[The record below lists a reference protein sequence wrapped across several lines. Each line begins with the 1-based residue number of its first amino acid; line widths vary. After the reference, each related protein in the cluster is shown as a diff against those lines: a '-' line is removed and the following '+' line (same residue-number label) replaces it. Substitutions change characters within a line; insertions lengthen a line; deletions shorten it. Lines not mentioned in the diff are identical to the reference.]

1 MDDIWE
7 DALRYNRWANVK
19 LLDSCAR
26 LKPAQLE
33 LTSPGTYGTIAA
45 TFAHIVGAE
54 QRYLRRLAGTTP
66 TFSEKD
72 PFPGIAALREL
83 AGHSG
88 DALLEAAGRLQPDD
102 TTQVD
107 FDGEMAQMR
116 KSLIV
121 VQAIHHGND
130 HRTHICTIL
139 GSHSVP
145 FDDIQVWSYALE
157 LHKGAAV

>member
-1 MDDIWE
+1 MDDIWR
-7 DALRYNRWANVK
+7 DALLYNRWANLK
-19 LLDSCAR
+19 LLESCAG
-26 LKPAQLE
+26 LTPAQLE

-54 QRYLRRLAGTTP
+54 QRYLRRLAGTAP

-72 PFPGIAALREL
+72 PFPGIAALQEL
-83 AGHSG
+83 AGRSG
-88 DALLEAAGRLQPDD
+88 DGLLEAASHLESDD

-107 FDGEMAQMR
+107 FDGDMAQVR

-157 LHKGAAV
+157 LHRGAAV

>member
-1 MDDIWE
+1 MDDIWQ
-7 DALRYNRWANVK
+7 DALRYNRWANLT
-19 LLDSCAR
+19 LLKSCAR
-26 LKPAQLE
+26 LTPAQLE
-33 LTSPGTYGTIAA
+33 LTSPGTYGSIAS

-54 QRYLRRLAGTTP
+54 QRYVRRLAGTTP

-72 PFPGIAALREL
+72 PYPGIPALQEHARR
-83 AGHSG
+83 SG
-88 DALLEAAGRLQPDD
+88 DALLEAASRLQPDD

-107 FDGEMAQMR
+107 FEGEMVQMR

-157 LHKGAAV
+157 LHRGAAV